1 MEKPPKPDLV
11 YHILEPAEMEPIAS
25 EVLGLKCPVVL
36 LKGDLGSGKT
46 TFVKAFCKAL
56 GSSDE
61 ITSPTFT
68 LINEYR
74 DRQGQPIY
82 HVDLYRLNST
92 EEALQIGI
100 EDLLV
105 SGHWCF
111 IEWPEIIQPIMKDEH
126 IEIELETLSDGKRRI
141 RILK

>member
-1 MEKPPKPDLV
+1 
-11 YHILEPAEMEPIAS
+11 MEPIVQDIMGMKS
-25 EVLGLKCPVVL
+25 RLIL

-46 TFVKAFCKAL
+46 TFVKNFCRAL
-56 GSSDE
+56 GSPDE
-61 ITSPTFT
+61 VTSPTFT

-74 DRQGQPIY
+74 DREGQPIY

-111 IEWPEIIQPIMKDEH
+111 IEWPEIIEQVIPDQH
-126 IEIELETLSDGKRRI
+126 IAIGLETLSDGRRRI